1 MRLEFHKIRR
11 LPPYVFE
18 QVNIKKAA
26 LRAQGADVIDLGMGN
41 PDLPTPPHI
50 VEKLCETAR
59 KPDVH
64 GYSASRGIMGLR
76 KALVAYYGRRF
87 GVKLDPNKE
96 VVVTLGSKEGF
107 ANLAQAITSPGDT
120 ILVPNPS
127 YPLHSFGFIM
137 AGAAIRSVQAHSP
150 EEYLSNLG
158 RAIKHSVPPP
168 TAMVVCYPANPTAQV
183 VDLDFYKEVIKF
195 AKKHEIWVLSDLAY
209 TEIYFD
215 EPPPSIL
222 QVDGAKDIAVEVTSM
237 SKTYAMAGWR
247 VGFAAGNERLIGAL
261 ARVKSY
267 LDYGA
272 FTPVQVAAA
281 AALNGPQDCVDE
293 FREIYRSR
301 RDAMVESFGRA
312 GWEIPEPKASMFAWA
327 PIPPIFKE
335 AGSLEFSLKLIEEA
349 HVAVAPGAGFGE
361 HGDGYV
367 RLALVEN
374 EQRIRQA
381 ARNVRKFL
389 ESYGV
394 NVPKEVREP
403 KPLKP
408 EAEAARAKKA
418 AGSAKSNAE

>member
-18 QVNIKKAA
+18 QLNIKKAA

-64 GYSASRGIMGLR
+64 GYSASRGIIGLR

-87 GVKLDPNKE
+87 DVKLDPNKE

-107 ANLAQAITSPGDT
+107 ANLAQAISAPGDT

-137 AGAAIRSVQAHSP
+137 AGATIRSVQAHSP

-158 RAIKHSVPPP
+158 RAIKHSVPAP

-183 VDLDFYKEVIKF
+183 VGLDFYKEVIRF
-195 AKKHEIWVLSDLAY
+195 AKKHEIFVLSDLAY

-247 VGFAAGNERLIGAL
+247 VGFAAGNERLIAAL

-327 PIPPIFKE
+327 PIPPIFKD

-389 ESYGV
+389 EAHGV
-394 NVPKEVREP
+394 NVPKEFKEP

-418 AGSAKSNAE
+418 AGSAKSSAV

>member
-1 MRLEFHKIRR
+1 MMLDFHKIRR

-18 QVNIKKAA
+18 QVNVTKAG
-26 LRAQGADVIDLGMGN
+26 LRANGADVIDLGMGN

-64 GYSASRGIMGLR
+64 GYSASRGIPGLR
-76 KALVAYYGRRF
+76 RALSAYYDRRF
-87 GVKLDPNKE
+87 GVKLDPMKE
-96 VVVTLGSKEGF
+96 TVVTLGSKEGF
-107 ANLAQAITSPGDT
+107 ANLAQAISAPGDT
-120 ILVPNPS
+120 IIVPNPS

-137 AGAAIRSVQAHSP
+137 AGASIRSVEAHSP
-150 EEYLSNLG
+150 EQYLSNLG
-158 RAIKHSVPPP
+158 RAVRHSIPAP

-183 VDLDFYKEVIKF
+183 VDLDFYKEVVKF

-209 TEIYFD
+209 TEIYYGD
-215 EPPPSIL
+215 PPPSIL
-222 QVDGAKDIAVEVTSM
+222 QVEGAKDIAVEVTSM

-293 FREIYRSR
+293 MREIYRTR
-301 RDAMVESFGRA
+301 RNAMIESFGRA

-327 PIPPIFKE
+327 PIPEPFRE
-335 AGSLEFSLKLIEEA
+335 MGSLEFSLRLIKEA

-361 HGDGYV
+361 HGDNFV

-389 ESYGV
+389 EANGV
-394 NVPKEVREP
+394 KV
-403 KPLKP
+403 KP
-408 EAEAARAKKA
+408 EKDPKAKADVTPIKKKA
-418 AGSAKSNAE
+418 AG

>member
-1 MRLEFHKIRR
+1 MMLDFHKIRR

-18 QVNIKKAA
+18 QVNVTKAG
-26 LRAQGADVIDLGMGN
+26 LRANGADVIDLGMGN

-64 GYSASRGIMGLR
+64 GYSASRGIPGLR
-76 KALVAYYGRRF
+76 RALAAYYDRRF
-87 GVKLDPNKE
+87 GVKLDPMKE
-96 VVVTLGSKEGF
+96 TVVTLGSKEGF

-158 RAIKHSVPPP
+158 RAVRHSVPPP

-183 VDLDFYKEVIKF
+183 VELDFYKEVVKF
-195 AKKHEIWVLSDLAY
+195 AKKHNIWVLSDLAY
-209 TEIYFD
+209 TEIYYGD
-215 EPPPSIL
+215 PPPSIL
-222 QVDGAKDIAVEVTSM
+222 QVEGAKDIAVEVTSM

-293 FREIYRSR
+293 MREIYRTR
-301 RDAMVESFGRA
+301 RNAMVESFRLA

-327 PIPPIFKE
+327 PIPEPFRE
-335 AGSLEFSLKLIEEA
+335 MGSLEFSLRLIKEA

-361 HGDGYV
+361 HGDGHV

-389 ESYGV
+389 EANGV
-394 NVPKEVREP
+394 KV
-403 KPLKP
+403 KP
-408 EAEAARAKKA
+408 EKAPKAEASPVRKV
-418 AGSAKSNAE
+418 AG

>member
-1 MRLEFHKIRR
+1 MRLDFHKIRR

-18 QVNIKKAA
+18 QVNRQKAA
-26 LRAQGADVIDLGMGN
+26 LRAEGADVIDLGMGN

-50 VEKLCETAR
+50 VEKLCETAKR
-59 KPDVH
+59 PDVH
-64 GYSASRGIMGLR
+64 GYSASRGIHGLR
-76 KALVAYYGRRF
+76 RALAAYYDRRF
-87 GVKLDPNKE
+87 GVKLNPDTE

-107 ANLAQAITSPGDT
+107 ANLAQAIAAPGDT

-150 EEYLSNLG
+150 EEYLSNLS
-158 RAIKHSVPPP
+158 RAVKHTVPPP
-168 TAMVVCYPANPTAQV
+168 TALVVCYPANPTAQV
-183 VDLDFYKEVIKF
+183 VDLDFYREVVKF
-195 AKKHEIWVLSDLAY
+195 AKKHEIFVLSDLAY

-222 QVDGAKDIAVEVTSM
+222 QVEGARDIAVEVTSM

-247 VGFAAGNERLIGAL
+247 VGFAAGNERLIAAL

-267 LDYGA
+267 LDYGS

-293 FREIYRSR
+293 MRAVYRSR

-312 GWEIPEPKASMFAWA
+312 GWHIPSPKASMFAWA
-327 PIPPIFKE
+327 PIPEPFQE
-335 AGSLEFSLKLIEEA
+335 LGSLEFSLRLIREA

-361 HGDGYV
+361 HGDGHV

-389 ESYGV
+389 EANGV
-394 NVPKEVREP
+394 KPPKNEGTRAS
-403 KPLKP
+403 KIT
-408 EAEAARAKKA
+408 EAERK
-418 AGSAKSNAE
+418 SAKSAAE